1 MKIPFSSSNRGF
13 RYEPV
18 HGGERHYEKNVHS
31 DRSWTT
37 VLFFL
42 SSIIGALTL
51 GLVVGYFA
59 GKRAFQQP
67 EKDWLAPAGSVNH
80 TFKYQRKFAD
90 APTNATEKTWEV
102 MFPRGRGFIQNPN
115 VSPNMMGVAVYH
127 QLHCLDAIR
136 RGYYSALAGTT
147 PSMHSDPPHMRH
159 CIDYLRQSLL
169 CNADTNLEP
178 VDFAIGGVTGWGPR
192 QCRDVMRILEWTDKW
207 RAHNQTSILNPS
219 THRDG
224 DGDDDHDHDDGHD
237 G

>member
-67 EKDWLAPAGSVNH
+67 EKDWL
-80 TFKYQRKFAD
+80 
-90 APTNATEKTWEV
+90 
-102 MFPRGRGFIQNPN
+102 
-115 VSPNMMGVAVYH
+115 
-127 QLHCLDAIR
+127 
-136 RGYYSALAGTT
+136 GTIL
-147 PSMHSDPPHMRH
+147 SNS
-159 CIDYLRQSLL
+159 
-169 CNADTNLEP
+169 
-178 VDFAIGGVTGWGPR
+178 
-192 QCRDVMRILEWTDKW
+192 RILKY
-207 RAHNQTSILNPS
+207 
-219 THRDG
+219 
-224 DGDDDHDHDDGHD
+224 
-237 G
+237 